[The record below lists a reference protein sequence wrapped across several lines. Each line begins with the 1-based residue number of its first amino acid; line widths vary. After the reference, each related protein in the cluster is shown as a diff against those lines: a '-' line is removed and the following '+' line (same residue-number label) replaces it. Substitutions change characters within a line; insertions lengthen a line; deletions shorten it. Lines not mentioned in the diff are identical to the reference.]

1 MESYHLSIK
10 VFGKGVNYE
19 IIFKRWNR
27 IWGLR
32 TFWKSIEKNELIVKK
47 IIDCDED
54 DGKYG
59 YEFRDIGIITM
70 ILSEDLDHVLE
81 RKFISRKNKEVDI
94 RLRINYKKFV
104 ESDENQ
110 QFILYVKNIIDS
122 IKVVNGRKKGDFN
135 GEKLIDDILSTLGL
149 SLEKLADELEKINN

>member
-1 MESYHLSIK
+1 
-10 VFGKGVNYE
+10 
-19 IIFKRWNR
+19 
-27 IWGLR
+27 
-32 TFWKSIEKNELIVKK
+32 
-47 IIDCDED
+47 
-54 DGKYG
+54 
-59 YEFRDIGIITM
+59 M
-70 ILSEDLDHVLE
+70 ILSEDLDHVPE